1 MKPETKLPT
10 EAIRIKH
17 DENEREFRR
26 ISNKVFRKLLD
37 KSAAQGYPY
46 DPIFYQEQVRFLQ
59 QTFYRTNGNG
69 PGTTI
74 MMMHTDDRMDE
85 KTNSSAVKQTLV
97 NKYGDK
103 AHPLIHENAAN
114 YLKAVHGI
122 RYLPATTDD
131 FVTINHSS
139 FRNIYKPTLL
149 KFNTRSHI
157 RRPTQWQEYLDRLM
171 PQEHECT
178 LVDGEKVKQQDYFD
192 KWVAQRIQTP
202 HEANNVAI
210 LLRGK
215 NGTGKNNWCDN
226 MMPKLLGVSNYTAA
240 SAKDMTGEF
249 NGWLYLNTLVHVE
262 EMHDNRSKT
271 SDTFKKIITQERALV
286 NEKMI
291 PKFMADK
298 YFGLVISSNAHDPIK
313 IEATDRRY
321 FIPCFSDHLHSKE
334 DTHEFFSGFVEWLN
348 EDDGL
353 QQMFNYFHSVD
364 LSKVS
369 FRYPP
374 NTPEKED
381 LAEEEH
387 SSEQRTVV
395 ASQILASKYTEHAFQ
410 IVQIQDLFNLTQ
422 PNAKAA
428 LKNAGFE
435 SVPRRWVK
443 GQVNPTRAWVHKS
456 SIPIGSNKWPRLYTE
471 YNSQTQIISEREAE
485 EPSEN
490 EIEATVVTVE
500 EELT

>member
-1 MKPETKLPT
+1 MKPETELST
-10 EAIRIKH
+10 EFTRIKH

-37 KSAAQGYPY
+37 KSAKQGYPY

-59 QTFYRTNGNG
+59 QTFYRSNGNG

-103 AHPLIHENAAN
+103 AHPLVHENAAN
-114 YLKAVHGI
+114 YLRAVHGI

-157 RRPTQWQEYLDRLM
+157 ERPPQWQEYLDRLM

-374 NTPEKED
+374 NTPEKEF

-387 SSEQRTVV
+387 SSEQRTIV
-395 ASQILASKYTEHAFQ
+395 AAQILASDTGYAWQT
-410 IVQIQDLFNLTQ
+410 VQVQDKFKLTQ
-422 PNAKAA
+422 PNARIA
-428 LKNAGFE
+428 LMNAGF
-435 SVPRRWVK
+435 VK
-443 GQVNPTRAWVHKS
+443 HRIRFGSKNAINAWVHKS
-456 SIPIGSNKWPRLYTE
+456 FIPSANEKWPPLYTE
-471 YNSQTQIISEREAE
+471 YNNKTVCIQEREAE
-485 EPSEN
+485 EPSEC
-490 EIEATVVTVE
+490 EATFIRVE